1 MAAITHVG
9 GKGSLSRSFSLSLSL
24 STSMW
29 FVGVCNG
36 CYHPGESEGVS
47 VFVSV
52 SMSMSVSVSVPLS
65 VLVCVC
71 MCVRV
76 YACVSAF
83 VCVHACAERRG
94 PLFLLHPPANPKPE
108 RHPKLPSLCSPPLC
122 RMNKHK
128 NTRSH
133 TSVSKCNECHN
144 NAVHHN
150 HSSQVSVRR
159 HRDSMQIQTS
169 AFKTRI

>member
-83 VCVHACAERRG
+83 VCVHACGRDKG
-94 PLFLLHPPANPKPE
+94 HCFSSTPLQTLNPNATPNS
-108 RHPKLPSLCSPPLC
+108 PLSVLPL
-122 RMNKHK
+122 
-128 NTRSH
+128 
-133 TSVSKCNECHN
+133 
-144 NAVHHN
+144 
-150 HSSQVSVRR
+150 
-159 HRDSMQIQTS
+159 S
-169 AFKTRI
+169 AG